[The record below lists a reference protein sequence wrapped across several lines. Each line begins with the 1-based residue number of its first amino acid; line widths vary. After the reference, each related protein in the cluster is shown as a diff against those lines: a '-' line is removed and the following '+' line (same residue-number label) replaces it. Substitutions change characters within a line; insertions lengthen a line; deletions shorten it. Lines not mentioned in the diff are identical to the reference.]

1 MSKLS
6 PCRRAPADGAP
17 AASFNRAH
25 AGAALLALVLLA
37 GCTITPPPPRT
48 APPVVT
54 TPTPPPAAPQRQ
66 PKLAAFK
73 ALLSASQVVPPAD
86 SAAQG
91 ELVAVLNRSTG
102 LLQWKLS
109 FSQLSGPVR
118 GAAFHSPAMDGEMAA
133 PVLAIGRNV
142 VSPYEGRAVLT
153 RRQRSDLL
161 AGQWYV
167 KLSTARWPEGELRG
181 QLIEQR

>member
-1 MSKLS
+1 MSKPS

-17 AASFNRAH
+17 AASLNRAH
-25 AGAALLALVLLA
+25 AGAALLAVALLA
-37 GCTITPPPPRT
+37 GCTVTPLPPRT

-54 TPTPPPAAPQRQ
+54 TPTPPAAPPRQ
-66 PKLAAFK
+66 PELAAFK

-86 SAAQG
+86 SPAQG
-91 ELVAVLNRSTG
+91 ELVAVLNRQTG
-102 LLQWKLS
+102 LLQWRLS